1 MRRILLGGVLCSC
14 LFGQSSPNA
23 GLTSEW
29 DIRITAKALVKH
41 SEQLLPLLDNLRPA
55 EWRAKGASPLYEKQL
70 ESARIQAKA
79 MAPMVAQFEKNV
91 EKLSAALDIFFRL
104 ESLDSTIGSLVEGAR
119 RYQNPAFAELLE
131 ASAVESSNARNQLRQ
146 YLTDLTALK
155 EQEYQV
161 MDKEAQRC
169 RGMLVRQAPAPP
181 QPKPAPGKNT
191 K

>member
-1 MRRILLGGVLCSC
+1 MEAVMRRILLGGVLCSC
-14 LFGQSSPNA
+14 LFGQSSPSA
-23 GLTSEW
+23 GVTSEW

-41 SEQLLPLLDNLRPA
+41 SEQLLPLLDNLRTA
-55 EWRAKGASPLYEKQL
+55 EWKAKGASPLYEKQL

-79 MAPMVAQFEKNV
+79 MAPMVAKFEKNV

-104 ESLDSTIGSLVEGAR
+104 ESLDSTIGSLVDGAR

-146 YLTDLTALK
+146 YLTDLATLK

-169 RGMLVRQAPAPP
+169 RGMLVRQAPAP
-181 QPKPAPGKNT
+181 GKNT